1 MEGHVSLTI
10 SKLALSSITLSAKSV
25 AKNGNAETDLVLT
38 KEEDA
43 IPGSVSG
50 YDSKTGTLTL
60 STDKD
65 YPGIPR
71 DLSIPAKYLDTVF
84 FAEQN
89 RKDDSRSPARHSLQ
103 MKDGSRLHGDILSM
117 DSLNI
122 ILRHP
127 QLGQISLPLKN
138 ITRGIPESRPAIPFH
153 SLIDPAMKQAITLF
167 LCACALPTA
176 LLLPHARAEGVI
188 TLKSGE
194 KLPGSM
200 DTMNRPYLKI
210 RSSILSKPVDVHMG
224 ELDELASSRPLEI
237 PEQFSIIRLAN
248 GDEVYGTLKALDA
261 ENLQLQTA
269 WGGLLQVDR
278 KYVRHIGFDSQKA
291 YLRNATESLQGWES
305 SAKSTLPECRN
316 GYWLMRGS
324 NNTELQTSFPM
335 PPRLHVQFS
344 LYHTNTFRI
353 NLALWKDSESGNS
366 INLDL
371 SLEKAELSKTSSGQ
385 YRTLG
390 RVKRN
395 TERNWYADKSVKR
408 SDVHF
413 YADPEKGNYYLYVN
427 GEQVA
432 RWEEVKEMDTIFE
445 NESGDDEGE
454 DGESAGKHEFKPG
467 NTLALGGYD
476 SLNMA
481 VFHLNVFDWN
491 GAIPHLEEE
500 LDIISRYDPTA
511 PRDKALLVNGDVL
524 RGAISL
530 QEEGSIRIKSDH
542 YDVTVPT
549 ARVRALD
556 QKGHEEKDLPEDS
569 SDTRVFL
576 TDQSVLSLALET
588 IRNGVMEGRSS
599 AVGKVRIPLQSV
611 RKVQFNLQNPELRK
625 QRETPFRCK

>member
-1 MEGHVSLTI
+1 
-10 SKLALSSITLSAKSV
+10 
-25 AKNGNAETDLVLT
+25 
-38 KEEDA
+38 
-43 IPGSVSG
+43 
-50 YDSKTGTLTL
+50 
-60 STDKD
+60 
-65 YPGIPR
+65 
-71 DLSIPAKYLDTVF
+71 
-84 FAEQN
+84 
-89 RKDDSRSPARHSLQ
+89 
-103 MKDGSRLHGDILSM
+103 
-117 DSLNI
+117 
-122 ILRHP
+122 
-127 QLGQISLPLKN
+127 
-138 ITRGIPESRPAIPFH
+138 
-153 SLIDPAMKQAITLF
+153 MKQAMTLF

-200 DTMNRPYLKI
+200 DTMNRPYLKV

-224 ELDELASSRPLEI
+224 ELDELVSSRPLDI

-353 NLALWKDSESGNS
+353 NLALWQDSESGNS

-371 SLEKAELSKTSSGQ
+371 SLEKAELSKNSSGQ

-427 GEQVA
+427 GEQVG
-432 RWEEVKEMDTIFE
+432 RWEEVKDMDNIFE
-445 NESGDDEGE
+445 NESGDDEEEDRE
-454 DGESAGKHEFKPG
+454 DGSA
-467 NTLALGGYD
+467 
-476 SLNMA
+476 
-481 VFHLNVFDWN
+481 W
-491 GAIPHLEEE
+491 
-500 LDIISRYDPTA
+500 R
-511 PRDKALLVNGDVL
+511 
-524 RGAISL
+524 
-530 QEEGSIRIKSDH
+530 
-542 YDVTVPT
+542 
-549 ARVRALD
+549 
-556 QKGHEEKDLPEDS
+556 
-569 SDTRVFL
+569 
-576 TDQSVLSLALET
+576 
-588 IRNGVMEGRSS
+588 
-599 AVGKVRIPLQSV
+599 
-611 RKVQFNLQNPELRK
+611 
-625 QRETPFRCK
+625 

>member
-1 MEGHVSLTI
+1 
-10 SKLALSSITLSAKSV
+10 
-25 AKNGNAETDLVLT
+25 
-38 KEEDA
+38 
-43 IPGSVSG
+43 
-50 YDSKTGTLTL
+50 
-60 STDKD
+60 
-65 YPGIPR
+65 
-71 DLSIPAKYLDTVF
+71 
-84 FAEQN
+84 
-89 RKDDSRSPARHSLQ
+89 
-103 MKDGSRLHGDILSM
+103 
-117 DSLNI
+117 
-122 ILRHP
+122 
-127 QLGQISLPLKN
+127 
-138 ITRGIPESRPAIPFH
+138 
-153 SLIDPAMKQAITLF
+153 MKQAMMLF

-176 LLLPHARAEGVI
+176 LLLPHARAKGVI

-200 DTMNRPYLKI
+200 DTMNRPYLKV

-224 ELDELASSRPLEI
+224 ELDELVSSRPLEI

-353 NLALWKDSESGNS
+353 NLALWQDSESGNS

-371 SLEKAELSKTSSGQ
+371 SLEKAELSKNSSGQ

-432 RWEEVKEMDTIFE
+432 WWRKSKRWTLSLKTRAETMK
-445 NESGDDEGE
+445 
-454 DGESAGKHEFKPG
+454 GKMEKAPG
-467 NTLALGGYD
+467 NTN
-476 SLNMA
+476 SN
-481 VFHLNVFDWN
+481 
-491 GAIPHLEEE
+491 
-500 LDIISRYDPTA
+500 
-511 PRDKALLVNGDVL
+511 
-524 RGAISL
+524 
-530 QEEGSIRIKSDH
+530 
-542 YDVTVPT
+542 
-549 ARVRALD
+549 
-556 QKGHEEKDLPEDS
+556 
-569 SDTRVFL
+569 
-576 TDQSVLSLALET
+576 
-588 IRNGVMEGRSS
+588 
-599 AVGKVRIPLQSV
+599 
-611 RKVQFNLQNPELRK
+611 
-625 QRETPFRCK
+625 RETLLPWEVMTA